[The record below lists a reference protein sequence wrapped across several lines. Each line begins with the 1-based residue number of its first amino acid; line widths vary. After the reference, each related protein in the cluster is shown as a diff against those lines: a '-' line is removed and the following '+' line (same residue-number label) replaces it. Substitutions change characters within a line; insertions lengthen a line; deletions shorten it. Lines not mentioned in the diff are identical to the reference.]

1 MAAIAVN
8 HARPV
13 APRRRDC
20 GFTLFEVM
28 VALAV
33 LALAAM
39 ACLQAFAMTV
49 RLASRGETELALL
62 LCAQEVLEQVRM
74 SPALPQDGAGEM
86 QQGPFTLRWE
96 RHVAATEAPGLYQVR
111 VKASRGESEDDALEL
126 ETYLLR

>member
-1 MAAIAVN
+1 MAAIAVK
-8 HARPV
+8 HARAAV
-13 APRRRDC
+13 PRQRDC

-62 LCAQEVLEQVRM
+62 LCAQEVLEQTRM
-74 SPALPQDGAGEM
+74 SPALPEDGAGDM
-86 QQGPFTLRWE
+86 QQGPFTLHWE

-111 VKASRGESEDDALEL
+111 VKASSGEREDDALEL
-126 ETYLLR
+126 ETYLVK